1 MAVAFPWITGAPAGG
16 MSEIPAFTPGGT
28 LICSIVAMETDPP
41 CLSISGFATLERVR
55 VAPATAA
62 VRRNVI
68 ALKARNP
75 PRKTERKSTG
85 MESRNQAH
93 RSIASDAPKIP

>member
-1 MAVAFPWITGAPAGG
+1 
-16 MSEIPAFTPGGT
+16 MSEITAFTPGGT
-28 LICSIVAMETDPP
+28 PICRVVPIEDVPP

-55 VAPATAA
+55 VAPAAA
-62 VRRNVI
+62 ATRRNAI

-75 PRKTERKSTG
+75 PKKTERNSAG

-93 RSIASDAPKIP
+93 RSIASAATKIP